1 MLRIGAK
8 VPDFDLEAST
18 DERLTSRDLRD
29 RFAIIIFY
37 PKNDTPG

>member
-8 VPDFDLEAST
+8 APDFDLETST
-18 DERLTSRDLRD
+18 GERLTSRDLGG